1 MGHSSTSR
9 PLVTSEAHNAL
20 KSQNSQAMSM
30 HEMCALPL
38 SDSRDSLC
46 ECSLARG
53 PEARTPESLR
63 HPVHEGFGESR
74 LLPSFPNSRRSQQVK
89 SPRKHSKMP
98 RQLSLFSALAV
109 FVAVVLTGS
118 VAAIS
123 NETAQI
129 QATHIQSQI
138 RSGAVRSRG
147 VNLGGWL
154 VAEYWMSKNA
164 AFWQGLSTEI
174 ANGGEYTAITK
185 SANPDATRAKLE
197 THHAT
202 FITEADIAAIA
213 AAGFNTVRVPIG
225 YWIVGFDINDPSG
238 KAEWNVYTKG
248 TLKYLDSLIWTWAK
262 NYNVAVLIDIHA
274 AKGSQ
279 NGNDH
284 SSPPTPGASYW
295 SGYQENVQNTIT
307 LATFLANRYRYDD
320 AFLGIGL
327 LNEPSAS
334 TTEDVLYKYYED
346 AYKAIRGTGND
357 CVLSVA
363 PLLYKQN
370 ADTMVGF
377 MQAPAY
383 TNVWVEWHPYFVWG
397 YEQTPADDVINIAVK
412 TNFQNDVTKWL
423 SRANHNRLLFGE
435 WSFATG
441 DAFGTDQNKFY
452 EYAAA
457 EFNVIKQADGGF
469 TFWSWRVDGDENI
482 IHPWSLRSV
491 LRDPKLK
498 QILSSKQRHAQTQCP
513 DDGAA
518 SEQPPSATTSASG
531 FNTTATCDNRV
542 ALLHS
547 GGTSICFSLGSR
559 STLRKD
565 QHNYH
570 ATVSGLTANTKY
582 FYKVG
587 SAASASFQ
595 SDAASF
601 TTARA
606 AGSKDTFELAV
617 YGDFGVDANA
627 EASNKYVNAL
637 AGKIDFIYHVGDIS
651 YADNSFLSVKEVTG
665 FHYEETYN
673 RWMNSLTPVMQ
684 QVPYMVLVGNHEAEC
699 HSPTCIVSGSKKD
712 QLGNYTA
719 YNTRFKMPS
728 AESGGVMNMW
738 YSFDYASVHFTTIS
752 SETDYQ
758 DAPKNAYTGRKN
770 GNFGN
775 QMAWL
780 EADLKKANE
789 NRGTT
794 PWLIV
799 GMHRALYTL
808 RQSDDNGV
816 PVDEALPVQKAF
828 EELFIKYKVDL
839 VVCGHVHAYERHYP
853 IAHSKPVLDGVST
866 DKKTY
871 KNPKAPVYIISGA
884 TGSSEAHASYK
895 DTVSPWNVKWDNTN
909 YGIGQLKVTPSTLSW
924 KFIASESSKV
934 LDCMELQPEPLIGAS
949 HWLLSSLLI
958 HLDRIRL

>member
-1 MGHSSTSR
+1 M
-9 PLVTSEAHNAL
+9 
-20 KSQNSQAMSM
+20 Q
-30 HEMCALPL
+30 
-38 SDSRDSLC
+38 
-46 ECSLARG
+46 
-53 PEARTPESLR
+53 
-63 HPVHEGFGESR
+63 
-74 LLPSFPNSRRSQQVK
+74 
-89 SPRKHSKMP
+89 
-98 RQLSLFSALAV
+98 
-109 FVAVVLTGS
+109 
-118 VAAIS
+118 
-123 NETAQI
+123 
-129 QATHIQSQI
+129 
-138 RSGAVRSRG
+138 
-147 VNLGGWL
+147 
-154 VAEYWMSKNA
+154 
-164 AFWQGLSTEI
+164 
-174 ANGGEYTAITK
+174 
-185 SANPDATRAKLE
+185 
-197 THHAT
+197 
-202 FITEADIAAIA
+202 
-213 AAGFNTVRVPIG
+213 
-225 YWIVGFDINDPSG
+225 
-238 KAEWNVYTKG
+238 
-248 TLKYLDSLIWTWAK
+248 LKYLQLAAALVAGAICSTAASGLAQEAETANAVDDSVCKYDWKTLSCTPAESCK
-262 NYNVAVLIDIHA
+262 LQYKFGDVTPSQACRVNTKADSSKVPQQFHLAYA
-274 AKGSQ
+274 GS
-279 NGNDH
+279 
-284 SSPPTPGASYW
+284 
-295 SGYQENVQNTIT
+295 
-307 LATFLANRYRYDD
+307 
-320 AFLGIGL
+320 
-327 LNEPSAS
+327 SA
-334 TTEDVLYKYYED
+334 
-346 AYKAIRGTGND
+346 GTGMTISWTTFAKVND
-357 CVLSVA
+357 PTVWIGSSAGALKVA
-363 PLLYKQN
+363 KANIETKSYYSDSTYSLY
-370 ADTMVGF
+370 
-377 MQAPAY
+377 
-383 TNVWVEWHPYFVWG
+383 
-397 YEQTPADDVINIAVK
+397 
-412 TNFQNDVTKWL
+412 
-423 SRANHNRLLFGE
+423 
-435 WSFATG
+435 
-441 DAFGTDQNKFY
+441 
-452 EYAAA
+452 
-457 EFNVIKQADGGF
+457 
-469 TFWSWRVDGDENI
+469 
-482 IHPWSLRSV
+482 
-491 LRDPKLK
+491 
-498 QILSSKQRHAQTQCP
+498 
-513 DDGAA
+513 
-518 SEQPPSATTSASG
+518 
-531 FNTTATCDNRV
+531 
-542 ALLHS
+542 
-547 GGTSICFSLGSR
+547 
-559 STLRKD
+559 
-565 QHNYH
+565 NYH

-853 IAHSKPVLDGVST
+853 IARSKPVLDGVST

-934 LDCMELQPEPLIGAS
+934 LDDFVISKTA
-949 HWLLSSLLI
+949 
-958 HLDRIRL
+958 